1 MCRTSTRTTRY
12 PTRLWNTWA
21 DLVDIRQLAPSD
33 DLEIEVDL
41 ARRSFGPVTETAR
54 SGRLAEAS
62 AAAEGGR
69 YFAAVDGPQV
79 AGVALFHD
87 MRQWW
92 HGRAVPMAGIGGV
105 KVAPEQ
111 RGRGTGRALVTE
123 LLRVIADRG
132 YPLSVLYPA
141 TAPLYRSLGWEQA
154 GGLYRAVIPA
164 RSLASLL
171 PPDGPA
177 QPLPGPP
184 GLRRAGPDDA
194 GEVVDVIGAVHES
207 ARHCGAATFEPATV
221 RRRLLTSEDIFCYLA
236 ADGFLA
242 YGWHE
247 ENRDMLVRVALAG
260 SAETTRALW
269 STVGSHAP
277 LAKEVRAVVSPDD
290 PLALLTREPDL
301 GLTGC
306 WRWMLRV
313 VDAAAAIAG
322 RGFPAAAGLV
332 VELHIE
338 DAQLPANTG
347 HWTLEVS
354 GGKGALT
361 RAGSPVSGAGLLR
374 LGARGLAALYGGTPM
389 ATLRRAGLAA
399 GGSASTDDALD
410 TAFAGQAF
418 MLSVF

>member
-1 MCRTSTRTTRY
+1 MCRTSTRTTQCR
-12 PTRLWNTWA
+12 TRLWNSWA
-21 DLVDIRQLAPSD
+21 DPVDIRQLRPAD

-41 ARRSFGPVTETAR
+41 ARRSFGPVTEAAR
-54 SGRLAEAS
+54 HRRLADAS

-69 YFAAVDGPQV
+69 YFAAFDGPQ
-79 AGVALFHD
+79 ATGVALFHD

-92 HGRAVPMAGIGGV
+92 HGRPVRMAGVGGV

-111 RGRGTGRALVTE
+111 RGRGTGRAMMTE

-141 TAPLYRSLGWEQA
+141 TAPLYRSLGWELA
-154 GGLYRAVIPA
+154 GALYRAVIPA

-177 QPLPGPP
+177 QPLPG
-184 GLRRAGPDDA
+184 LRRAGPGDA
-194 GEVVDVIGAVHES
+194 ADVVDVIGTVHE
-207 ARHCGAATFEPATV
+207 AAGHCGPATFDADTV
-221 RRRLLTSEDIFCYLA
+221 RRWLLSSEDIFCYLA

-247 ENRDMLVRVALAG
+247 EQRDMLVRVAVAG

-277 LAKEVRAVVSPDD
+277 MAKEVRAVVGPDD
-290 PLALLTREPDL
+290 PAFWLTREPDL
-301 GLTGC
+301 GLASR
-306 WRWMLRV
+306 WQWMLRV
-313 VDAAAAIAG
+313 IDAPAAIAG

-332 VELHIE
+332 VELHID

-347 HWTLEVS
+347 HWTLEVT

-361 RAGSPVSGAGLLR
+361 RAAAPVSGAGLLR
-374 LGARGLAALYGGTPM
+374 LGARGFAALYGGTPM
-389 ATLRRAGLAA
+389 ATLRLAGLAA